1 MLNILVSLFFSLPA
15 VFPVTQELSTDMRT
29 ALKEVTTLTC
39 DFQQE
44 REVSVLTEKGISR
57 GRLVYQK
64 DVGLLWQYN
73 MPDHSGFL
81 FRNNELVLFGK
92 DGKPVADNGAGG
104 LFRNIGNIL
113 LMGLNGDILD
123 ENEDFR
129 TQYVNESDYI
139 HVKLV
144 PVKREMKRILSE
156 LELFFR
162 KEDYRIQ
169 TVVIHEA
176 SGDKTTVRM
185 GNMLINVPVE
195 DKMFHSYVSK

>member
-1 MLNILVSLFFSLPA
+1 MLNLLVSLLICFPSSFSGTQD
-15 VFPVTQELSTDMRT
+15 FPPDMRNVLQ
-29 ALKEVTTLTC
+29 AVHTLTC

-64 DVGLLWQYN
+64 DVALLWQYN
-73 MPDHSGFL
+73 MPDHSGFI
-81 FRNNELVLFGK
+81 FRNNELVLLGK

-104 LFRNIGNIL
+104 LFRHIGNII

-123 ENEDFR
+123 ENDDFM
-129 TQYVNESDYI
+129 TQYVSESDYI

-144 PVKREMKRILSE
+144 PIKREMKRILTE

-162 KEDYRIQ
+162 KEDYMIQ
-169 TVVIHEA
+169 TVVIHEV

-185 GNMLINVPVE
+185 GNMRINVPIE
-195 DKMFHSYVSK
+195 DKMFESYVSE

>member
-1 MLNILVSLFFSLPA
+1 MFNILIALIFSLPA
-15 VFPVTQELSTDMRT
+15 AFPVSQELPPDMRA
-29 ALKEVTTLTC
+29 ALKEVSTLTC

-64 DVGLLWQYN
+64 DVALLWQYN
-73 MPDHSGFL
+73 MPDHSGFI
-81 FRNNELVLFGK
+81 FRNNELVLLGK

-104 LFRNIGNIL
+104 LFRHIGNII

-123 ENEDFR
+123 ENDDFM
-129 TQYVNESDYI
+129 TQYVSESDYI

-144 PVKREMKRILSE
+144 PIKREMKRILTE

-162 KEDYRIQ
+162 KEDYMIQ

-185 GNMLINVPVE
+185 GNMRINVPIE
-195 DKMFHSYVSK
+195 DKMFESYVSK